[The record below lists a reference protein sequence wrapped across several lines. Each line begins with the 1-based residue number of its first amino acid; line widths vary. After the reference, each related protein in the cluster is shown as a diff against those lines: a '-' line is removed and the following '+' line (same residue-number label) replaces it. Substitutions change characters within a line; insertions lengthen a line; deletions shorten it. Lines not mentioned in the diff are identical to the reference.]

1 MSTFMSWFG
10 IMLLTILVIAVLSK
24 YIRIRTKLHI
34 STATNKLC
42 SGQVVPAKVTNAFTE
57 TGTEKQFI
65 VQLDDGSHWDVFDNS
80 REYTIG
86 DIVYVK
92 RLCGRQVFV

>member
-10 IMLLTILVIAVLSK
+10 ILLLTILVMAVLSK
-24 YIRIRTKLHI
+24 YIRIHTKLHI
-34 STATNKLC
+34 NTATTKLC
-42 SGQVVPAKVTNAFTE
+42 SGQVVPAKVTNTFIE
-57 TGTEKQFI
+57 MGTEKQFV
-65 VQLDDGSHWDVFDNS
+65 VQLDDGSHWNVFDNS
-80 REYTIG
+80 REYSIG